1 MNFYETPAGKMFKSG
16 FCTATQLIFAGLLEP
31 AGKESDNEDT

>member
-16 FCTATQLIFAGLLEP
+16 FCTATQMIFSGLMEPERLE
-31 AGKESDNEDT
+31 ADQ